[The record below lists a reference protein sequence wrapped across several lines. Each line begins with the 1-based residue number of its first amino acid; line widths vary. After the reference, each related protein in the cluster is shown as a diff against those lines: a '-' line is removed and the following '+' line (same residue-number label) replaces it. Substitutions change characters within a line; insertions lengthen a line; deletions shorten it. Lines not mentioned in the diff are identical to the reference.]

1 MYKKRKLLTSKC
13 KNSYNFQLSLNI
25 IQYTLQKMV
34 NDITLAIV
42 AVLATI
48 GLLGLVVIETI
59 SVQQQAE
66 AKGCESG
73 PAVSQAF
80 NASKGRCF
88 GH

>member
-1 MYKKRKLLTSKC
+1 
-13 KNSYNFQLSLNI
+13 
-25 IQYTLQKMV
+25 MV
-34 NDITLAIV
+34 NDTTLAIIAIA
-42 AVLATI
+42 AVI
-48 GLLGLVVIETI
+48 GLLGLVVVETI
-59 SVQQQAE
+59 SVQQKAE